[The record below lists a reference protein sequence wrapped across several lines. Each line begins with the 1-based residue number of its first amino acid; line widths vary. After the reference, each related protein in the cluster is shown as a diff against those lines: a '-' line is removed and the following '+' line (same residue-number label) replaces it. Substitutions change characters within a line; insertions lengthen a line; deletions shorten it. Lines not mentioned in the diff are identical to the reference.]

1 MRLANPQ
8 VERLRARLVEI
19 DATEQANVEAIEEKT
34 APLRK
39 LEEELHPMVAKAEYH
54 RKREE
59 GKVIRPCKAS
69 SDSVSAAASGSAS
82 SSAAAA
88 SAASCGSGC

>member
-1 MRLANPQ
+1 M
-8 VERLRARLVEI
+8 EI

-59 GKVIRPCKAS
+59 GKVIRTCKAS
-69 SDSVSAAASGSAS
+69 ADSASAAASGSCS
-82 SSAAAA
+82 SSAAAP
-88 SAASCGSGC
+88 AASFGFGC

>member
-1 MRLANPQ
+1 MTLLFIPSVHPFCLNNQAREQHCVHRLADNCRVQNPQ

-19 DATEQANVEAIEEKT
+19 DATEQANVEAIEEKA

-59 GKVIRPCKAS
+59 GKVIRT
-69 SDSVSAAASGSAS
+69 
-82 SSAAAA
+82 
-88 SAASCGSGC
+88 

>member
-59 GKVIRPCKAS
+59 GKVIRPPQRLLCFIFCCCFWFFCF
-69 SDSVSAAASGSAS
+69 VF
-82 SSAAAA
+82 
-88 SAASCGSGC
+88 CCCCVGC

>member
-1 MRLANPQ
+1 MQNPQ

-19 DATEQANVEAIEEKT
+19 DATEQANVEAIEEKA

-59 GKVIRPCKAS
+59 GKVIRNAS
-69 SDSVSAAASGSAS
+69 SASASAAASGSCS
-82 SSAAAA
+82 SSAAAP
-88 SAASCGSGC
+88 AASFGSGC

>member
-59 GKVIRPCKAS
+59 GKVIRHPQRLL
-69 SDSVSAAASGSAS
+69 
-82 SSAAAA
+82 
-88 SAASCGSGC
+88 